1 MNNFLDNYIDDA
13 EYILAYNKVIKSL
26 DKLNMDYDIE
36 LIDKMPPDE
45 IIEAAKQ
52 FDKLRYILKTRI

>member
-26 DKLNMDYDIE
+26 DKLNMDYNIE
-36 LIDKMPPDE
+36 LINKLPYSE

-52 FDKLRYILKTRI
+52 FDRLRFMLKRI